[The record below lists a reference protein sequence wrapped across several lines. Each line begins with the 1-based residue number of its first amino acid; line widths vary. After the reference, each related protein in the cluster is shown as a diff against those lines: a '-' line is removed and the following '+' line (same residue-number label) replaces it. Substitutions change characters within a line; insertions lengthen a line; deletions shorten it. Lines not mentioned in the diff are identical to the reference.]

1 MSQDNTAGMPHG
13 DHAQPDL
20 SRYTLATPVEVVHH
34 LASIAKSGHMVTV
47 FSNKGKTFILTRF
60 LEVDAKRG
68 VLLLDWGAD
77 PVTNDQL
84 LASERNVF
92 VCSPEGVKTQFVTAA
107 ARKVMLDSGPAFE
120 VDLPE
125 QVIKLQRREFFR
137 IQTPVSNPVSCHI
150 ADYPNRP
157 LDLVLFDISL
167 GGCSLWLPAAQ
178 TPGFELGQQYLDCS
192 FELRP
197 IGSLRAGIEV
207 RHHLTTRLRNGNDA
221 VRVGCAFLKMTPSS
235 ETLVQRYVGHLERE
249 RRALVG

>member
-1 MSQDNTAGMPHG
+1 MPHG

-92 VCSPEGVKTQFVTAA
+92 VCSPEGVKTQFVTTA

>member
-20 SRYTLATPVEVVHH
+20 TRYTLATPVEVVHH

-77 PVTNDQL
+77 PATNEQL

-92 VCSPEGVKTQFVTAA
+92 VCSPEGVKTQFVTTA

-137 IQTPVSNPVSCHI
+137 IQTPVGNPVNCHI

-178 TPGFELGQQYLDCS
+178 TPGFELGQKYQNCT
-192 FELRP
+192 FELKP
-197 IGSLRAGIEV
+197 MGSLRVSIEI
-207 RHHLTTRLRNGNDA
+207 RHHLSTRLRNGNDA
-221 VRVGCAFLKMTPSS
+221 VRVGCAFLNMTPSS

>member
-1 MSQDNTAGMPHG
+1 MPHG

-92 VCSPEGVKTQFVTAA
+92 VCSPEGVKTQFVTTA

-167 GGCSLWLPAAQ
+167 GGCSLWLPTAQ

>member
-92 VCSPEGVKTQFVTAA
+92 VCSPEGVKTQFVTTA
-107 ARKVMLDSGPAFE
+107 ARKVMLESGPAFE

>member
-1 MSQDNTAGMPHG
+1 MSEDNNPGMLHSN
-13 DHAQPDL
+13 HAQPDL
-20 SRYTLATPVEVVHH
+20 TRYILATPVEVVHH
-34 LASIAKSGHMVTV
+34 LASIARSGHMVTV

-77 PVTNDQL
+77 PATNEQL

-92 VCSPEGVKTQFVTAA
+92 VCSPDGVKTQFVTTA

-137 IQTPVSNPVSCHI
+137 IQTPVSNPVSCHV
-150 ADYPNRP
+150 ADYPGRP

-167 GGCSLWLPAAQ
+167 GGCSLWLPAPHA
-178 TPGFELGQQYLDCS
+178 PGFDLGQKYQNCS
-192 FELRP
+192 FELKP
-197 IGSLRAGIEV
+197 LGSLRVGIEI
-207 RHHLTTRLRNGNDA
+207 RHRLTTQLRNGNEA
-221 VRVGCAFLKMTPSS
+221 VRAGCAFLNMTPSS
-235 ETLVQRYVGHLERE
+235 ETLVQRYVGQLERE

>member
-92 VCSPEGVKTQFVTAA
+92 VCSPEGVKTQFVTTA

-167 GGCSLWLPAAQ
+167 GGCSLWLPTAQ

>member
-92 VCSPEGVKTQFVTAA
+92 VCSPEGVKTQFVTTA

-167 GGCSLWLPAAQ
+167 GGCSLWLPTAQ

-192 FELRP
+192 FELKP